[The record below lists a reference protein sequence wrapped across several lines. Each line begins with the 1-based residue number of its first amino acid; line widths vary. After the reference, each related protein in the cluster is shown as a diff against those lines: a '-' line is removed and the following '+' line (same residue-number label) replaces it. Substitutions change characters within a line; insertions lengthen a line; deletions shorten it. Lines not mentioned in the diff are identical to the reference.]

1 MDGRRGKGIN
11 KAVKIQTPFPPEVTE
26 EHNEEAGVSPEVR
39 KRSIWSRDSLQ
50 KTVARR
56 LFRSCDSRF
65 FVDERLG
72 GGAIFVS
79 EALHNVSGERLLFQ
93 ILRKEKF

>member
-1 MDGRRGKGIN
+1 M
-11 KAVKIQTPFPPEVTE
+11 E

-56 LFRSCDSRF
+56 LFRSRDSL
-65 FVDERLG
+65 DEEIFYLGKVVVVG
-72 GGAIFVS
+72 GGTPRAGGVAIFIFLS
-79 EALHNVSGERLLFQ
+79 QSPQMIRRQ
-93 ILRKEKF
+93 ILVSDSEEGKVLIRGE